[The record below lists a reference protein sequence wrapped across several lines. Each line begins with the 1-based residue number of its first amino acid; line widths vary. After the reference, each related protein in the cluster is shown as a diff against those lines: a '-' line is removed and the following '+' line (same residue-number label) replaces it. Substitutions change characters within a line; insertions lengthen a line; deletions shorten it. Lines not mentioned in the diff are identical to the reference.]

1 MNFFKV
7 VPGFLC
13 LLGTPILSGTS
24 EWLLQDCILHLHL
37 YSNFKMY
44 GPLTLGFFYFDLS
57 LFTQNAVKFLYFK
70 FYVLRERSRDIA
82 SFLEHSV
89 YSKYLECLNV

>member
-1 MNFFKV
+1 
-7 VPGFLC
+7 
-13 LLGTPILSGTS
+13 
-24 EWLLQDCILHLHL
+24 
-37 YSNFKMY
+37 MY
-44 GPLTLGFFYFDLS
+44 GLLTLGFFYFDLS
-57 LFTQNAVKFLYFK
+57 LFTQNAVKFLNFK